1 MKAGREDD
9 SMGLARNALIA
20 ASQSR
25 WLREHA
31 MCWRF
36 VRRASRRF
44 LPGERYEDA
53 LAAAQELA
61 SLEISSML
69 SRVGENITQAA
80 EAEAVA
86 EHYATVIGAMHAAG
100 MQPAISLKL
109 TQLGLD
115 LDAGLCERNLDRI
128 IEAAQD
134 PIQFRPKV
142 TPPLQNRGGA
152 AGDDPETSE
161 PQAGA
166 YIKRGFIWI
175 DMESSAYVDRTLE
188 IYRRASD
195 RHSYV
200 GVCLQSYLRRTPA
213 DIEALIPHSPVIRL
227 VKGAYSEPASIA
239 FPAKRDVDEA
249 YFALADKLL
258 SAETLAAD
266 TRTAFATHDPMLI
279 ERIVQLAKSRGQ
291 GRLGSRIGFQMLYG
305 IRRDLQR
312 QLAADGWPVSV
323 LISYGTYWFPWYMR
337 RLAERPANVWFV
349 LKNLFD

>member
-1 MKAGREDD
+1 
-9 SMGLARNALIA
+9 MGLARNALIA

-31 MCWRF
+31 MRWRF

-53 LAAAQELA
+53 LAAASELA
-61 SLEISSML
+61 ELGITSML
-69 SRVGENITQAA
+69 SRVGENITNAA
-80 EAEAVA
+80 EAEAVTD
-86 EHYATVIGAMHAAG
+86 HYITVIGAMWAAG
-100 MQPAISLKL
+100 LEPSLSVKP

-115 LDAGLCERNLDRI
+115 FDAGLCERNLDRI
-128 IEAAQD
+128 FKAAQYPNLIPSEQAPLSRTQGGTMGAD
-134 PIQFRPKV
+134 PSRKS
-142 TPPLQNRGGA
+142 PP
-152 AGDDPETSE
+152 TV
-161 PQAGA
+161 GA
-166 YIKRGFIWI
+166 YIKRGIIWI

-188 IYRRASD
+188 LYRRISA
-195 RHSYV
+195 RHSYT
-200 GVCLQSYLRRTPA
+200 GICLQSYLRRTPA
-213 DIEALIPHSPVIRL
+213 DIDSLIPHLAVIRL
-227 VKGAYSEPASIA
+227 VKGAYREPPSIA
-239 FPAKRDVDEA
+239 FPDKRDVDEA

-258 SAETLAAD
+258 SKPALDAD
-266 TRTAFATHDPMLI
+266 VRTAFATHDPIMI

-291 GRLGSRIGFQMLYG
+291 GRLGTNIGFQMLYG

-349 LKNLFD
+349 LKNLFG

>member
-1 MKAGREDD
+1 
-9 SMGLARNALIA
+9 MGLTRSALIA

-31 MCWRF
+31 MRWRF

-53 LAAAQELA
+53 LAAASELA
-61 SLEISSML
+61 ELDITSML

-100 MQPAISLKL
+100 LQPSLSVKL

-128 IEAAQD
+128 IEAAQN
-134 PIQFRPKV
+134 PIQFRPD
-142 TPPLQNRGGA
+142 TIQLSNTGGENS
-152 AGDDPETSE
+152 GDASE
-161 PQAGA
+161 ISAPQVGA

-188 IYRRASD
+188 IYRRVSA
-195 RHSYV
+195 RHIYM
-200 GVCLQSYLRRTPA
+200 GICLQSYLRRTTA
-213 DIEALIPHSPVIRL
+213 DIDALLPEGAVIRL
-227 VKGAYSEPASIA
+227 VKGAYNEPASIA
-239 FPAKRDVDEA
+239 FPEKRDVDEA

-258 SAETLAAD
+258 SKPALDAD
-266 TRTAFATHDPMLI
+266 TRTAFATHDPILI

-291 GRLGSRIGFQMLYG
+291 GKLGSRIGFQMLYG

-312 QLAADGWPVSV
+312 QLAAEGWPVSV

-337 RLAERPANVWFV
+337 RLAERPANIWFV
-349 LKNLFD
+349 LKNLFS

>member
-1 MKAGREDD
+1 
-9 SMGLARNALIA
+9 MGLARNALIA
-20 ASQSR
+20 ASQSQ

-31 MCWRF
+31 MRWRF

-53 LAAAQELA
+53 LAAARD
-61 SLEISSML
+61 LEALGIGSML
-69 SRVGENITQAA
+69 SRVGENIAEAA

-86 EHYATVIGAMHAAG
+86 EHYATVLAAMQSAG
-100 MQPAISLKL
+100 LPGSLSIKP

-115 LDAGLCERNLDRI
+115 LDAGLCRRNLERMLD
-128 IEAAQD
+128 A
-134 PIQFRPKV
+134 
-142 TPPLQNRGGA
+142 
-152 AGDDPETSE
+152 SE
-161 PQAGA
+161 MAPAD
-166 YIKRGFIWI
+166 KRGVIWI

-188 IYRRASD
+188 LYRGART
-195 RHSYV
+195 RHSNV

-213 DIEALIPHSPVIRL
+213 DIDSLLPLGPVIRL
-227 VKGAYSEPASIA
+227 VKGAYHEPASIA

-249 YFALADKLL
+249 FFALAQKLL
-258 SAETLAAD
+258 SAESLSSG
-266 TRTAFATHDPMLI
+266 TRAAFATHDPKLI
-279 ERIVQLAKSRGQ
+279 ERVVQLVTSDSTSDSKKTRGQ
-291 GRLGSRIGFQMLYG
+291 SAAGSRVEFQTLYG

-349 LKNLFD
+349 VKNIFG

>member
-1 MKAGREDD
+1 
-9 SMGLARNALIA
+9 MGLARNALIA

-31 MCWRF
+31 MRWRF

-61 SLEISSML
+61 PLDISSML
-69 SRVGENITQAA
+69 SRVGENITQAS

-100 MQPAISLKL
+100 LQPSLSVKL

-134 PIQFRPKV
+134 PIQFRPKEALPQI
-142 TPPLQNRGGA
+142 TRSGT
-152 AGDDPETSE
+152 AGDASE
-161 PQAGA
+161 KGAPSTGA

-188 IYRRASD
+188 IYRRVSA
-195 RHSYV
+195 RHMYT
-200 GVCLQSYLRRTPA
+200 GICLQSYLRRTPA
-213 DIEALIPHSPVIRL
+213 DIESLLPEGAVIRL
-227 VKGAYSEPASIA
+227 VKGAYNEPASIA
-239 FPAKRDVDEA
+239 FPDKRDVDEA

-258 SAETLAAD
+258 SKPALDAD
-266 TRTAFATHDPMLI
+266 TRTAFATHDPILI

-349 LKNLFD
+349 LKNLFS